1 MSAVHAVDRGA
12 WWAPLTIACFL
23 CHDLIPPDAPAVMWA
38 GHDDI
43 FLHAAC
49 GQELGVHLIQ
59 DAREALLGSGQQPWR
74 QRAARALRGALVL
87 SEVRP

>member
-1 MSAVHAVDRGA
+1 MSAVHRADRGQ
-12 WWAPLTIACFL
+12 WWAPLTTTCFL
-23 CHDLIPPDAPAVMWA
+23 CHDPIPPDAPAVMWA
-38 GHDDI
+38 GGDDI

-49 GQELGVHLIQ
+49 GQQLGVHLIQ
-59 DAREALLGSGQQPWR
+59 DAREAMLGSGQQPWR